1 MEVVL
6 APDKLP
12 LTKLLPQ
19 LTCLVVTGGVQIGG
33 GVGVGVADAGRRVQ
47 EQHIRHCNQTKPTS
61 PSRSRS
67 REQNKLHVSRSGEAR
82 DERKGIGTGPLFQ
95 G

>member
-6 APDKLP
+6 APDMLP
-12 LTKLLPQ
+12 PLSKLLRQ

-47 EQHIRHCNQTKPTS
+47 EQHVRHCNPTNQSPPWQTKP
-61 PSRSRS
+61 
-67 REQNKLHVSRSGEAR
+67 QIKAGHCAAH
-82 DERKGIGTGPLFQ
+82 RKQKCIGIGPLFQ